1 MDKKRLEIILTTV
14 LVIIFIFAW
23 VRVTK
28 VIKKKAIPKPTAAT
42 EVTFKK
48 NTEVSSLAQPETV
61 ASASGEATD
70 KSPCDDIGWVRCC
83 FSGKFYTS
91 QDGVSSLDLSGILW
105 DEVEPQVVINQEIFK
120 REDKIGNYVIIDI
133 ERNKVILSDGEKNLE
148 LRLQEY

>member
-23 VRVTK
+23 ARATK
-28 VIKKKAIPKPTAAT
+28 VIKKKITPKAPVAIDIAFKKAT
-42 EVTFKK
+42 EV
-48 NTEVSSLAQPETV
+48 SLGQPETIV
-61 ASASGEATD
+61 SVPRETTNKDS
-70 KSPCDDIGWVRCC
+70 SDDIGWVRCC

-91 QDGVSSLDLSGILW
+91 QDGMSNLDLSGILW
-105 DEVEPQVVINQEIFK
+105 DEVEPQAIINQEIFK

-133 ERNKVILSDGEKNLE
+133 ERNKVILNDGEKNLE